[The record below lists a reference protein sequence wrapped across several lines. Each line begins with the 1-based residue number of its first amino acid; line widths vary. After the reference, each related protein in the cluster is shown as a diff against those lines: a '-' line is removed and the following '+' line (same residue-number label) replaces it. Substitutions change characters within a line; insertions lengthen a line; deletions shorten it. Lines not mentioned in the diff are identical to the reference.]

1 MCLKVLL
8 ACDGNRKFK
17 IIDIL
22 SDLNRLLKISFLDV
36 VADNGDL
43 RPLGVVVTDLED

>member
-8 ACDGNRKFK
+8 ACDGNCEFK

-22 SDLNRLLKISFLDV
+22 SDLNRLLKVSFLDV
-36 VADNGDL
+36 VADYGDL
-43 RPLGVVVTDLED
+43 RPLRVVVTNLED